1 MHSMVLMSKEYLQTF
16 ARDGSRDPELS
27 LDLVEA
33 YSSLARAE
41 GICIASTSRQRS
53 QAAGSLGRAT
63 ALLKPI
69 LTADSKNRRGLL
81 LGAKISHDAMVLAAS
96 DRRRDATAREA
107 RDSVAYLERLME
119 PPGLSATESATAS
132 ELFYEIAL
140 AQKNLNLAG
149 EAIRNAER
157 SIEAARMSPAPELRL
172 SLGLSLL
179 ADLRRITGDLE
190 AAVAIIGESR
200 KHLENIRF
208 PNETERRSAWAGVL
222 GREVRILGGAGLN
235 RPEEATRAL
244 RNLFDVLDDW
254 ARNDGGD
261 AWSRLLFAAAGSQI
275 DAALAVSDAR
285 TALDMY
291 DRALSRVREVKD
303 NDEARR
309 GEAELLAGSAYALR
323 RLNRIDE
330 AKDRIDTAFSLL
342 AEIHDYPAAKVV
354 ADEAAAVVLRSLGDH
369 FADTGKIRRAAETYE
384 DLLRKMTSSGVD
396 VNNNLSQAVAF
407 SRIYS
412 ALASVHRRSGE
423 PDRAMQVDRMHAELW
438 KHWSRM
444 LPKNA
449 FVRRR
454 LESAGNH
461 AKSANFLS
469 PFRFKYREG

>member
-1 MHSMVLMSKEYLQTF
+1 M
-16 ARDGSRDPELS
+16 
-27 LDLVEA
+27 
-33 YSSLARAE
+33 
-41 GICIASTSRQRS
+41 
-53 QAAGSLGRAT
+53 
-63 ALLKPI
+63 
-69 LTADSKNRRGLL
+69 
-81 LGAKISHDAMVLAAS
+81 
-96 DRRRDATAREA
+96 
-107 RDSVAYLERLME
+107 
-119 PPGLSATESATAS
+119 
-132 ELFYEIAL
+132 
-140 AQKNLNLAG
+140 
-149 EAIRNAER
+149 
-157 SIEAARMSPAPELRL
+157 
-172 SLGLSLL
+172 
-179 ADLRRITGDLE
+179 
-190 AAVAIIGESR
+190 
-200 KHLENIRF
+200 
-208 PNETERRSAWAGVL
+208 
-222 GREVRILGGAGLN
+222 N

-354 ADEAAAVVLRSLGDH
+354 ADEAAEVVLRSLGDH

-469 PFRFKYREG
+469 RFRFKYREG